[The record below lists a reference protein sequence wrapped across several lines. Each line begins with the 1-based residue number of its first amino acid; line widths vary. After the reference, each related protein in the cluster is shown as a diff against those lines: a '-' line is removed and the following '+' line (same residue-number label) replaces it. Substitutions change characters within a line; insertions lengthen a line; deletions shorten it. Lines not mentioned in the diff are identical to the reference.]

1 MKNSLL
7 SDLIILKGMTLSF
20 QNERMVELKLSNP
33 IGKGTMTGYILSP
46 HVVVCLVDFACE
58 ECPNMMPASQFS
70 GNDIV
75 EHIKNATKTN
85 SVPRSTENS
94 DADKWLSINYCIE
107 GRCETDVCVNFSH
120 TSDEGYEP
128 PRSFRYP
135 LARYVGIEVFVC
147 TEVLNEPEF
156 SLLREPD
163 NDVVYTWSQA
173 GPSAIFSG
181 DKELIAQMK
190 RASSAAQSSDW
201 VQAKLAVLEILWTL
215 SRRDYN
221 LAKPRTLLTPAQL
234 HMAKTAHDLIES
246 SPTQPHD
253 ARDIASD
260 MGISATTLNGY
271 FQKIYGM
278 TIASYARRQRIRL
291 AKETLMQGKRVSIA
305 ACEAGYSN
313 PSKFA
318 AAFKRETGMTPSEF
332 RKQ

>member
-1 MKNSLL
+1 
-7 SDLIILKGMTLSF
+7 
-20 QNERMVELKLSNP
+20 
-33 IGKGTMTGYILSP
+33 
-46 HVVVCLVDFACE
+46 
-58 ECPNMMPASQFS
+58 
-70 GNDIV
+70 
-75 EHIKNATKTN
+75 
-85 SVPRSTENS
+85 
-94 DADKWLSINYCIE
+94 
-107 GRCETDVCVNFSH
+107 
-120 TSDEGYEP
+120 
-128 PRSFRYP
+128 
-135 LARYVGIEVFVC
+135 
-147 TEVLNEPEF
+147 
-156 SLLREPD
+156 
-163 NDVVYTWSQA
+163 
-173 GPSAIFSG
+173 
-181 DKELIAQMK
+181 MK

-201 VQAKLAVLEILWTL
+201 VQAKLAVLELLWTL

-234 HMAKTAHDLIES
+234 HMAKTAHDLIDS

-271 FQKIYGM
+271 FQKMYGM

-291 AKETLMQGKRVSIA
+291 AKETLIQGKRVSIA

>member
-1 MKNSLL
+1 
-7 SDLIILKGMTLSF
+7 
-20 QNERMVELKLSNP
+20 MVS
-33 IGKGTMTGYILSP
+33 
-46 HVVVCLVDFACE
+46 
-58 ECPNMMPASQFS
+58 
-70 GNDIV
+70 
-75 EHIKNATKTN
+75 
-85 SVPRSTENS
+85 
-94 DADKWLSINYCIE
+94 
-107 GRCETDVCVNFSH
+107 ETDVCVSFSH
-120 TSDEGYEP
+120 TSNGNYEL

-271 FQKIYGM
+271 FQKMYGM